1 MVSTTRKLALVV
13 LGVLGVAFTASCGD
27 NIVPQQAI
35 DAPTQL
41 CANGMVEGTE
51 DCDDGDTVL
60 DPTCDE
66 ACHFTCGNGRIDDA
80 FGEQCDTGIAS
91 GAGACPTTCDDG
103 MSCTQD
109 SVAGQLCEATCVNAP
124 ITAAADDDGCCP
136 SGANSTTDNDCE
148 VACGNG
154 VLETGE
160 ICDTGIA
167 TGVGACPTTCDD
179 MMSCT
184 ADTLVAGGTC
194 QAMCTNTPITAPMNG
209 DGCCPTG
216 ATPATDDDCQA
227 GCGNGVVDAGET
239 CDTAIANGPGRCPT
253 TCTDGMA
260 CTRDVLAN
268 GGTCNAVCTFP
279 PITTPMTG
287 DGCCPTGANNNT
299 DGDCAPVCG
308 NSVVEQGE
316 QCDDGNNV
324 DSDACNN
331 MCRFPVTAFKFTD
344 LDLRDP
350 HAFVSFLGCRDV
362 TPNGALGFSVNDA
375 LHDNITTDGDND
387 GFLDLAPTLVFR
399 QFTQTAASQP
409 VELHFARC
417 TAPAGSTTCSNGTS
431 TVQMATATYMATGT
445 CLTFLPGT
453 ERPYTDIAIGPATGP
468 SCFSTNAVTVNLN
481 LGGIPITLH
490 DARIGARYS
499 GNPATGLTNGL
510 LMGFISETDA
520 NATTIPDS
528 FAIVGGQPLSS
539 LLPGGQGNC
548 NCNGNCGTD
557 RDDKDVN
564 GVVGWWFYLN
574 FTASKV
580 PWTGT

>member
-13 LGVLGVAFTASCGD
+13 LGAAFVFACGD
-27 NIVPQQAI
+27 NIVPLQET
-35 DAPTQL
+35 DAPPQI
-41 CANGMVEGTE
+41 CSNSVVEGTE
-51 DCDDGDTVL
+51 ECDDGDLVT
-60 DPTCDE
+60 DPMCDDM
-66 ACHFTCGNGRIDDA
+66 CRFTCGNGRVDGA
-80 FGEQCDTGIAS
+80 FSELCDTGIAS
-91 GAGACPTTCDDG
+91 GTGACPSTCDDG

-109 SVAGQLCEATCVNAP
+109 TLDGQGCQAMCVNAP
-124 ITAAADDDGCCP
+124 ITAAQNGDGCCP
-136 SGANSTTDNDCE
+136 SGANSTTDNDCM

-167 TGVGACPTTCDD
+167 TGVGSCPSTCND

-194 QAMCTNTPITAPMNG
+194 QATCTNTPITLPMNN

-216 ATPATDDDCQA
+216 ATPLTDNDCQA
-227 GCGNGVVDAGET
+227 GCGNGVVDSGET
-239 CDTAIANGPGRCPT
+239 CDTAIVAGAGRCPT

-260 CTRDVLAN
+260 CTRDVLVN
-268 GGTCNAVCTFP
+268 GGTCTAACTFP
-279 PITTPMTG
+279 AITMPINN

-299 DGDCAPVCG
+299 DSDCMPVCRNG
-308 NSVVEQGE
+308 VVEQGE
-316 QCDDGNNV
+316 QCDDGNNI
-324 DSDACNN
+324 DTDACNN
-331 MCRFPVTAFKFTD
+331 LCRRNVTAFKFTD

-350 HAFVSFLGCRDV
+350 HAYVSFLGCRDV
-362 TPNGALGFSVNDA
+362 TPHGAFGFSVNDE
-375 LHDNITTDGDND
+375 LRDNITMDGDAD

-399 QFTQTAASQP
+399 QFMQTAATQP

-417 TAPAGSTTCSNGTS
+417 TAPQSSTSCSNGTG
-431 TVQMATATYMATGT
+431 TVQMATATYMASGT

-468 SCFSTNAVTVNLN
+468 SCFSTNAVTVNLD
-481 LGGIPITLH
+481 LGGIPITLR

-520 NATTIPDS
+520 NNTTIPNS
-528 FAIVGGQPLSS
+528 FPVVGGQPLSS
-539 LLPGGQGNC
+539 LLPGGAGNC
-548 NCNGNCGTD
+548 NCNGNCGTNN
-557 RDDKDVN
+557 DDKDVN
-564 GVVGWWFYLN
+564 NGVTGWWFYLN